1 MADWKKL
8 LKDVLLADGT
18 IDSLET
24 GLLKKEFLADTIID
38 DEEVEFLVQLRKEAK
53 SVSSDFEEFF
63 FLVLKKNILADGVVD
78 EKEVKRLR
86 EIIFADGTVD
96 ALEKKILQDIKKEAK
111 KVAPEFDALIS
122 ECIVS

>member
-18 IDSLET
+18 IDNSET
-24 GLLKKEFLADTIID
+24 ELLKKELLADTIID
-38 DEEVEFLVQLRKEAK
+38 DDEIDFLIQLRKEAK

-63 FLVLKKNILADGVVD
+63 FLALKKNILADGVID
-78 EKEVKRLR
+78 EEEVKRLR

-96 ALEKKILQDIKKEAK
+96 ALEKKILQDLKKEAK

-122 ECIVS
+122 ECITS